1 MEAVSESSYNIGQ
14 VTRII
19 EERQLSNQDSEL
31 YTQLIEVT
39 LRDSDQVVQIPVG
52 TEFQP
57 ITATQRLQL
66 GKNLV
71 IGHQEQMGQTEY
83 YVIDVYRL
91 PIINWLFAG
100 FVLLVLL
107 VARWRGLA
115 ALIGMALSLAAL
127 VFFLIPQILA
137 GRDPFIISLTTA
149 IAIAIFTI
157 YLSHGW
163 GLKSHLSLGSLVV
176 TLLAVTMLSSV
187 SVQVA
192 QLVGLGSEEAYFLQ
206 VGGAHN
212 INVQGLLL
220 GGIILG
226 ALGVLDDIIVS
237 QVSVVGQLKEA
248 NKKISTA
255 ELYSRALEVGKDHVA
270 SLVNTLVLAYA
281 GANLPLFLLFYT
293 NQTAPIWVN
302 LNSEMIMEEIV
313 RTLVGSIGL
322 VLAVPLTTAV
332 TAIALNRTK
341 SHAFSH
347 SDTHSH

>member
-1 MEAVSESSYNIGQ
+1 MTESTYNIGK
-14 VTRII
+14 VTRIA
-19 EERQLSNQDSEL
+19 EETRLPNPDTEV

-39 LRDSDQVVQIPVG
+39 LRDSGQTVQIPVG

-57 ITATQRLQL
+57 ITATQRLRV

-71 IGHQEQMGQTEY
+71 IGRQEQMGHTEY
-83 YVIDVYRL
+83 FVADVFRL
-91 PIINWLFAG
+91 PIMNWLFAG

-115 ALIGMALSLAAL
+115 ALIGMALSLAVL
-127 VFFLIPQILA
+127 IFFLIPQILA

-149 IAIAIFTI
+149 IIIAVFTI

-163 GLKSHLSLGSLVV
+163 GLKSHLSLGSLIV
-176 TLLAVTMLSSV
+176 TLLAVTILSSV
-187 SVQVA
+187 SVRVA
-192 QLVGLGSEEAYFLQ
+192 QLVGLGSEEAYYLQ
-206 VGGAHN
+206 VGGPHN

-248 NKKISTA
+248 NKKISPT
-255 ELYSRALEVGKDHVA
+255 ELYGRALEVGKDHVA

-293 NQTAPIWVN
+293 NQTAPVWVT

-332 TAIALNRTK
+332 TTLALSKTT
-341 SHAFSH
+341 SH
-347 SDTHSH
+347 SFAHSDNHSH